1 MITAKKLAGLAAAAL
16 VALPLSACVNQQA
29 AETGG
34 EPAGEGGGEGVTI
47 GIKFDQPGLGLR
59 EGDTYTGF
67 DVEVAKY
74 VANELGYSEDQIE
87 FVESPSAQRE
97 TLLSSGQ
104 VDMIFATYSITDTR
118 KEQVSFAGP
127 YIIAGQ
133 DLLIRADDTS
143 ITGPDSLS
151 GKTLCSVTGST
162 PAEKVKE
169 EYPEVE
175 LQEYPGYSQC
185 VQALSTGGVDAVT
198 TDNTILAGFAAQEQ
212 YAGQLKVVG
221 QTFSEERYGVGIPK
235 GDVDLCNQIN
245 DALTSMV
252 DSGAWQTA
260 LDETLGASDFQ
271 VDTSV
276 NPPEFDTC
284 S

>member
-1 MITAKKLAGLAAAAL
+1 MTHVKKYLALAAAGL
-16 VALPLSACVNQQA
+16 LALPLSACVNEQA
-29 AETGG
+29 AEPGG
-34 EPAGEGGGEGVTI
+34 GGGEGGQEGVTI

-59 EGDTYTGF
+59 EGENFTGL
-67 DVEVAKY
+67 DVEVARY
-74 VANELGYSEDQIE
+74 VAGELGYSEDQIE

-133 DLLIRADDTS
+133 DLLVRADDTE
-143 ITGPDSLS
+143 ITGPETLS

-169 EYPEVE
+169 EYPDVE
-175 LQEYPGYSQC
+175 LQEYANYSQC
-185 VQALSTGGVDAVT
+185 VQALSSGGVDAVT
-198 TDNTILAGFAAQEQ
+198 TDNTILAGFAAQPQ
-212 YAGQLKVVG
+212 YEGQLKVVG
-221 QTFSEERYGVGIPK
+221 KPFSEERYGVGIPK
-235 GDVDLCNQIN
+235 GEVQLCEDIN
-245 DALTSMV
+245 AALTKMV
-252 DSGAWQTA
+252 DSGEWQTA
-260 LDETLGASDFQ
+260 IDDTLGASGFQ

-276 NPPEFDTC
+276 NPPEFEPC

>member
-1 MITAKKLAGLAAAAL
+1 MTHVKKYLALAAAGL
-16 VALPLSACVNQQA
+16 LALPLSACVNEQA
-29 AETGG
+29 AEPGG
-34 EPAGEGGGEGVTI
+34 GGGEGGQEGVTI

-59 EGDTYTGF
+59 EGENFTGL
-67 DVEVAKY
+67 DVEVARY
-74 VANELGYSEDQIE
+74 VAGELGYSEDQIE

-133 DLLIRADDTS
+133 DLLVRADDTE
-143 ITGPDSLS
+143 ITGPETLS

-169 EYPEVE
+169 EYPDVE
-175 LQEYPGYSQC
+175 LQEYANYSQC
-185 VQALSTGGVDAVT
+185 VQALSSGGVDAVT
-198 TDNTILAGFAAQEQ
+198 TDNTILAGFAAQPQ
-212 YAGQLKVVG
+212 YEGQLKVVG
-221 QTFSEERYGVGIPK
+221 EPFSEERYGVGIPK
-235 GDVDLCNQIN
+235 GEVQLCEDIN
-245 DALTSMV
+245 AALTKMV
-252 DSGAWQTA
+252 DSGEWQTA
-260 LDETLGASDFQ
+260 IDDTLGASGFQ

-276 NPPEFDTC
+276 NPPEFEPC